1 MIYIPQQW
9 VKVAVDRLGGPT
21 KTATAMAVSNTTIH
35 NWIKRQRVSNVN
47 KARQLAKLTG
57 LQLQQMRPT
66 L

>member
-9 VKVAVDRLGGPT
+9 VKVAIDRLGGAT
-21 KTATAMAVSNTTIH
+21 KAATAMAVSGTTIH

-57 LQLQQMRPT
+57 LQLQQLRPT